1 MALIISSLVP
11 YLAAQIVFKRQWGV
25 VSYLPRFQL
34 THHATSETFCQS
46 GGGTLRNIGLRL
58 FYY

>member
-1 MALIISSLVP
+1 LVP
-11 YLAAQIVFKRQWGV
+11 FLAAQVVFKRQWGV

-34 THHATSETFCQS
+34 TYHATSETFCQS